1 MNYKILV
8 TEENRLAIKDIAE
21 RNGMDEQREFSFTFG
36 LYMIIENDKI
46 RNFAKQANFQELT
59 FEQFKEMFD
68 KAKVCD
74 NCKKP
79 KQTNNLEDCIC
90 GNGNIW
96 IDSVEVEE
104 KLMDAKELATI
115 FMKHI
120 NSELENEIAKEGYVE
135 PFHKSV
141 RGNYLVSKLQKHDTN
156 VEQDAVPST
165 SIQQTKQP

>member
-79 KQTNNLEDCIC
+79 KQTNNL
-90 GNGNIW
+90 
-96 IDSVEVEE
+96 
-104 KLMDAKELATI
+104 
-115 FMKHI
+115 
-120 NSELENEIAKEGYVE
+120 
-135 PFHKSV
+135 
-141 RGNYLVSKLQKHDTN
+141 
-156 VEQDAVPST
+156 
-165 SIQQTKQP
+165 